1 MKGMAAPASAAA
13 TLAASPWSS
22 KKRLRAAVAQNGNRS
37 TPLDDAAGL
46 GEAEEAEAEAAEAA
60 AAGTGTGLP
69 MFWRTVGVA
78 SVRYCDEEAL
88 GDVKAKRTP
97 GNSSTSL
104 RTGTGVA
111 VRSAVEVS
119 KATMTCARRKPS

>member
-1 MKGMAAPASAAA
+1 MPASAAA

-22 KKRLRAAVAQNGNRS
+22 KKRFRAAVAQNDGNRS

-88 GDVKAKRTP
+88 GDVKAAKE
-97 GNSSTSL
+97 
-104 RTGTGVA
+104 
-111 VRSAVEVS
+111 RS
-119 KATMTCARRKPS
+119 P

>member
-1 MKGMAAPASAAA
+1 MKGMAVPASAAA

-22 KKRLRAAVAQNGNRS
+22 KKRFRAAVAQNDGNRS

-46 GEAEEAEAEAAEAA
+46 GEAEEAA

-88 GDVKAKRTP
+88 GDVKAAKERSPPP
-97 GNSSTSL
+97 GNSSTGL
-104 RTGTGVA
+104 RTGNGVA
-111 VRSAVEVS
+111 VRSAVEVL
-119 KATMTCARRKPS
+119 KATMVCARQKPS